1 MYALPMNE
9 ALARVA
15 GTLDRLPIFPLPE
28 TVLFP
33 HVLLPLHIFEPRYRR
48 MVEDCLAGP
57 RVLAMALIRPGAET
71 EHLARPPVCDVAG
84 AGVILHEE
92 RLPDGRFNIA
102 LRGVARV
109 AIEAELATDTPYR
122 LVRGRL
128 LLDEYP
134 PGGPDALDRELTTLK
149 LCYLRLAAEL
159 PGTSEDLT
167 KFVTRARDPSL
178 LVDVI
183 ASVSIP
189 DVVERQRLLEMA
201 SVRERLRRVTQA
213 VGDFILTL
221 DVRRSG

>member
-1 MYALPMNE
+1 MND
-9 ALARVA
+9 ALARVV
-15 GTLDRLPIFPLPE
+15 GTLGRLPIFPLPE

-33 HVLLPLHIFEPRYRR
+33 HVLLPLHVFEPRYRR
-48 MVEDCLAGP
+48 MVEDCLAGS
-57 RVLAMALIRPGAET
+57 RVLAMALIRPGADARRD
-71 EHLARPPVCDVAG
+71 ARPAVCDVVG
-84 AGVILHEE
+84 AGVIVHDE

-102 LRGVARV
+102 LKGVARV
-109 AIEAELATDTPYR
+109 AIEAELPTDTPYR
-122 LVRGRL
+122 VVRGRL
-128 LLDEYP
+128 LEDEYP
-134 PGGPDALDRELTTLK
+134 AGGPEALERELTTLK

-159 PGTSEDLT
+159 PGASDDLT

-189 DVVERQRLLEMA
+189 DAMERQWLLETA